1 MPGVSGVTVVTKLVC
16 SFHFACEAAGAAR
29 ARHSLRPL
37 IREGAVLLINS
48 GAMRRGNAELYR
60 KPCCDSFLGRP
71 ILRDAAH
78 RPLLRM
84 RSPHL
89 VRGQTL
95 MVRRPIAPS
104 RTMRP
109 WKERWLFNIRI
120 RKHTVPWSSLR
131 KHCVRRNDERSTNRR
146 AAVDHDGLP
155 GHEGARACGEEHG
168 GAGDFVGFADP
179 QQRRTRGGGFQR
191 FRIFP

>member
-1 MPGVSGVTVVTKLVC
+1 MPGVSGVTVVTTLVC

-48 GAMRRGNAELYR
+48 GAARRGNAELYR
-60 KPCCDSFLGRP
+60 NPCCGLIP
-71 ILRDAAH
+71 CVAH
-78 RPLLRM
+78 PSRRGYRPLLRM

-89 VRGQTL
+89 ARGQTL
-95 MVRRPIAPS
+95 MVRRRIAPS

-109 WKERWLFNIRI
+109 RKERRLFDIRI
-120 RKHTVPWSSLR
+120 RKHIVPWSSPR
-131 KHCVRRNDERSTNRR
+131 TRDDDRSTDRR